1 MRETMRR
8 LGRIF
13 RQREVLALTLNVM
26 LAELVVGTY
35 HPYFSL
41 FAQSVGASVALVG
54 ALVAAQTLSRTVN
67 CLTMG
72 ALSDRMGRK
81 GIIVGAMAAFALA
94 LAGMTWMRSPAPL
107 FITQVLM
114 GAAQA
119 GVFDIGIG
127 YLGDV
132 VPREDRGAAIGLY
145 TTVMGV
151 GFGVGSALGGA
162 LVGGAGA
169 YLTAFRV
176 TALFAALGVAVSTWG
191 LRSVRRP
198 GVQEAPEPAAG
209 WRLRAV
215 ITPMLDALNNRLLL
229 SGSILNAL
237 KSAWFAVVGGGFL
250 SLYMAN
256 HGISAEAIGLIFG
269 LRAITSSAA
278 RLPAGLLTR
287 RWPSYWII
295 IAATSVTM
303 VGFWLLPLLTSAW
316 ALAGFVTIEGAM
328 FGALMS
334 VGNAFVAENAR
345 ADNLG
350 SALGLFGTVGG
361 AGSTLL
367 SLLVG
372 LVADWRGL
380 PTMFIFMGAVLLL
393 GMGLALWVRGRGAAP
408 SARA

>member
-1 MRETMRR
+1 MREMMRR

-13 RQREVLALTLNVM
+13 GQREVLALTINVM

-54 ALVAAQTLSRTVN
+54 ALVAVQTLSRTVN

-81 GIIVGAMAAFALA
+81 GIIVAAMATFAVALLA
-94 LAGMTWMRSPAPL
+94 MTLLRSPAPL
-107 FITQVLM
+107 FVTQLLF

-145 TTVMGV
+145 TTVMGI
-151 GFGVGSALGGA
+151 GFGVGSSLGGA
-162 LVGGAGA
+162 LVGADGA

-176 TALFAALGVAVSTWG
+176 TALFALAGAVVASWG
-191 LRSVRRP
+191 LRRVSRA
-198 GVQEAPEPAAG
+198 GAQQAPEPAAG
-209 WRLRAV
+209 WRLRAMV
-215 ITPMLDALNNRLLL
+215 TPMLEALHNRLLL

-287 RWPSYWII
+287 RWSSYWII

-303 VGFWLLPLLTSAW
+303 VGFWLLPLFTSLW
-316 ALAGFVTIEGAM
+316 ALAGFVAIEGAM

-345 ADNLG
+345 PENLG

-372 LVADWRGL
+372 LVAEWRGL
-380 PTMFIFMGAVLLL
+380 PTMFMFMGVVLLL
-393 GMGLALWVRGRGAAP
+393 GMGLSLWVRGRASAA
-408 SARA
+408 RV